1 MSWSTLI
8 LALGW
13 ATAARADKAFVG
25 AVERQDL
32 FGTLNQL
39 ALPGVCNDD
48 PTSACGPAATINSFI
63 WLQNAYPLIYDDKL
77 VPFGQERQT
86 ALTLAEMMSCVACV
100 GTTAPN
106 LLAGK
111 RAYIDGGKDAAGIE
125 RTGVLPGTTTF
136 GIQIRRR
143 DNALASLAFLYD
155 QIKEGEDVE
164 MLVGFYS
171 ARSGTLRQ
179 IGAHWVTANGISF
192 NDNNDDGK
200 VDAGD
205 APRSIDFID
214 PLGKDKTE
222 IFGAQKLSDLE
233 LNLEDTELGQFLEI
247 PDFFSVE
254 DNPEWGTLNDGNTF
268 VGVLNLVAESPKPA
282 SVPEPTSGAVLILA
296 LAGTVIVRIN
306 RATRPCA

>member
-1 MSWSTLI
+1 MVRLLPST
-8 LALGW
+8 
-13 ATAARADKAFVG
+13 R
-25 AVERQDL
+25 L
-32 FGTLNQL
+32 FGY
-39 ALPGVCNDD
+39 
-48 PTSACGPAATINSFI
+48 SI
-63 WLQNAYPLIYDDKL
+63 AYPLIYDDKL
-77 VPFGQERQT
+77 APFGQERQT
-86 ALTLAEMMSCVACV
+86 ALTLAEMMNCVACV

-111 RAYIDGGKDAAGIE
+111 RAYIDGGKDAAGVE
-125 RTGVLPGTTTF
+125 RTGALPGTTTF
-136 GIQIRRR
+136 AVQFRRR

-164 MLVGFYS
+164 MLIGFYS

-205 APRSIDFID
+205 TPRSIDFID

-222 IFGAQKLSDLE
+222 IFGAQKVSD
-233 LNLEDTELGQFLEI
+233 LEDTELGQFLEI
-247 PDFFSVE
+247 PDFFKVE

-268 VGVLNLVAESPKPA
+268 VGVLNLVAESPKVA
-282 SVPEPTSGAVLILA
+282 SVPEPTSGALLVFA
-296 LAGTVIVRIN
+296 LAGMVIVRIN
-306 RATRPCA
+306 RATHVCA